1 MMVAY
6 DARALNP
13 RHRHQGVG
21 VMIENIVGRLRGKA
35 DFLGLAPRFDSEI
48 PEKVVNWP
56 SPLRKLDIF
65 TFEISPIF
73 TKRFDVYW
81 GTNLALP
88 QLSRNRTLLTFHDLL
103 LFKFPGDQPWVRYV
117 RPRVIS
123 SIRRATKIVADSK
136 ATADEL
142 LALFPEVKNKTEV
155 IHLGFDRPAEKP
167 PHNCDRD
174 EDPYFVVLGAHRP
187 RKNLQLAINALESLW
202 HKGRK
207 VRLIVTGGVH
217 PIFQDQIVVHKSFV
231 QHVGLVPRQKLF
243 QLLAGAQALLFPS
256 YDEGFGLP
264 YLEAM
269 AAGCPVIATD
279 IPISREIT
287 GDAALLL
294 PNDVSAWRKGLQLFL
309 GDKSIRS
316 ELVRKGQ
323 ANLEKFDWAK
333 TANQYLEAMRE
344 VSR

>member
-1 MMVAY
+1 MIVAY

-56 SPLRKLDIF
+56 SPVRKLDIF
-65 TFEISPIF
+65 TFEISPMF
-73 TKRFDVYW
+73 AKHFDLYW
-81 GTNLALP
+81 GTNFSLP
-88 QLSRNRTLLTFHDLL
+88 QLNRSRTLLTFHDLL

-117 RPRVIS
+117 RPRVVS

-142 LALFPEVKNKTEV
+142 IVLFPEVKNKTEV
-155 IHLGFDRPAEKP
+155 IHLGVNGPAEKP
-167 PHNCDRD
+167 KFDFDRD

-187 RKNLQLAINALESLW
+187 RKNLQLAINALENIW

-207 VRLIVTGGVH
+207 VRLVVTGGVH
-217 PIFQDQIVVHKSFV
+217 PIFQDQVIVHKNFV
-231 QHVGLVPRQKLF
+231 QHVGVVPREKLF
-243 QLLAGAQALLFPS
+243 QLLLGAQALLFPS

-269 AAGCPVIATD
+269 AVGCPVIATD

-287 GDAALLL
+287 GDAALLF
-294 PNDVSAWRKGLQLFL
+294 PNNVSAWTEGIERFL
-309 GDKSIRS
+309 SDRSIRAELVDKSA
-316 ELVRKGQ
+316 E
-323 ANLEKFDWAK
+323 NLKKFDWDI
-333 TANQYLEAMRE
+333 TACRYLEVMNELAH
-344 VSR
+344 